1 VVFVKRAVFAL
12 LLLVASARAQEAPPS
27 DPNDVINTLLGGLL
41 GFRDLTGPELQKEVA
56 EVGGVP
62 FRSDVPVDFMTRPE
76 LARYLKALFDAE
88 YPEAR
93 AHVDQRILVAL
104 DLLPADT
111 DLRGLRARILE
122 ENIAGFYD
130 ERPGKKRLY
139 AISDD
144 RRFSPANQLI
154 LSHELRHALQD
165 QYVDVHHSLPDS
177 VGDYDDRRLAW
188 LSLLEGDATWV
199 MERFLL
205 RRLPGGE
212 EAEEALGS
220 VALPTPSVPGA
231 PPVVRDQLVLP
242 YLVGREFARALWKR
256 GGAEALKEAWRHPPE
271 STEQVLHPEKY
282 FSHELPRPVE
292 VSYVPPGG
300 KLLGEG
306 VLGELLMRTLLG
318 EGEEANAAGW
328 GGDRYRAWDLAGRT
342 LLVWRSVWDSGEAA
356 RAFLAALRARFEHT
370 HGVPAREEGYAV
382 YGRGPWRFAIAERAG
397 GVLFLSSDDPK
408 ALREAL
414 HGMAAAP

>member
-1 VVFVKRAVFAL
+1 VHVKRTLLAL
-12 LLLVASARAQEAPPS
+12 LLLVAPARAQEPPPS
-27 DPNDVINTLLGGLL
+27 DPNDVINVLLGGLL
-41 GFRDLTGPELQKEVA
+41 GLRDLSGPELQKEVA

-62 FRSDVPVDFMTRPE
+62 FRSDVPVDFMTRPD
-76 LARYLKALFDAE
+76 LARYLKTLFDAE
-88 YPEAR
+88 YPEAKAR
-93 AHVDQRILVAL
+93 VDQRILVGL
-104 DLLPADT
+104 DLLSADA
-111 DLRGLRARILE
+111 DLRALRARILE

-139 AISDD
+139 AISED
-144 RRFSPANQLI
+144 RRLTPANQLI

-165 QYVDVHHSLPDS
+165 QYVDVHQSLPDS

-220 VALPTPSVPGA
+220 LTLPIPSVPGA

-242 YLVGREFARALWKR
+242 YLVGRDFARALWKR
-256 GGAEALKEAWRHPPE
+256 GGAEALKDAWRHPPE

-282 FSHELPRPVE
+282 FSHESPRPVD

-306 VLGELLMRTLLG
+306 VLGELLTRTLLG

-328 GGDRYRAWDLAGRT
+328 GGDRYRAWDLGGRS
-342 LLVWRSVWDSGEAA
+342 LLVWRSVWDNGEAA
-356 RAFLAALRARFEHT
+356 RAFLAAVRARFERT
-370 HGVPAREEGYAV
+370 RGAPAREEGYAV
-382 YGRGPWRFAIAERAG
+382 YGSGPWRFAIGERG
-397 GVLFLSSDDPK
+397 GGIVLVSSDDAK

>member
-1 VVFVKRAVFAL
+1 MFVKRAVLAL
-12 LLLVASARAQEAPPS
+12 LLFVAPARAQEPPPS
-27 DPNDVINTLLGGLL
+27 DPNDVVNTLLGGLL

-56 EVGGVP
+56 EVGGIP

-76 LARYLKALFDAE
+76 LARYLKTVFDAE

-93 AHVDQRILVAL
+93 ARVDQRILVGL
-104 DLLPADT
+104 DLLPADI
-111 DLRGLRARILE
+111 DLRGVRARILE

-139 AISDD
+139 AISAD
-144 RRFSPANQLI
+144 RRLTPANQLI

-165 QYVDVHHSLPDS
+165 QYVDVHHALPDS

-188 LSLLEGDATWV
+188 LSMLEGDATWV

-220 VALPTPSVPGA
+220 FTLPTPSVPGA

-242 YLVGREFARALWKR
+242 YLVGRDFARALWKR
-256 GGAEALKEAWRHPPE
+256 GGAQALKDVWQHPPE

-282 FSHELPRPVE
+282 FAHESPRPVE

-328 GGDRYRAWDLAGRT
+328 GGDHYRAWDVGGRT

-356 RAFLAALRARFEHT
+356 RAFLTATRARFERT
-370 HGVPAREEGYAV
+370 HGPPAREEGYAV
-382 YGRGPWRFAIAERAG
+382 YGGGPWRFAIGERGG
-397 GVLFLSSDDPK
+397 GVLLVSSDDPR

-414 HGMAAAP
+414 HGMASAP

>member
-1 VVFVKRAVFAL
+1 MRGMFVKRAVLAL
-12 LLLVASARAQEAPPS
+12 LLFVAPARAQEPPPS
-27 DPNDVINTLLGGLL
+27 DPNDVVNTLLGGLL

-76 LARYLKALFDAE
+76 LARYLKTVFDAE

-93 AHVDQRILVAL
+93 ARVDQRILVGL
-104 DLLPADT
+104 DLLPADI
-111 DLRGLRARILE
+111 DLRGVRARILE

-139 AISDD
+139 AISAD
-144 RRFSPANQLI
+144 RRFTPANQLI

-165 QYVDVHHSLPDS
+165 QYVDVHHALPDS

-188 LSLLEGDATWV
+188 LSMLEGDATWV

-220 VALPTPSVPGA
+220 FTLPTPSVPGA

-242 YLVGREFARALWKR
+242 
-256 GGAEALKEAWRHPPE
+256 
-271 STEQVLHPEKY
+271 
-282 FSHELPRPVE
+282 
-292 VSYVPPGG
+292 
-300 KLLGEG
+300 
-306 VLGELLMRTLLG
+306 
-318 EGEEANAAGW
+318 
-328 GGDRYRAWDLAGRT
+328 
-342 LLVWRSVWDSGEAA
+342 
-356 RAFLAALRARFEHT
+356 
-370 HGVPAREEGYAV
+370 
-382 YGRGPWRFAIAERAG
+382 
-397 GVLFLSSDDPK
+397 
-408 ALREAL
+408 
-414 HGMAAAP
+414 